1 MQWRILKVGVAGKR
15 EGKSVRLRSITAWL
29 AAGMIALS
37 LSAIPSLAQG
47 RREEE
52 PPRRAERQ
60 AHPPAGSRGAAREA
74 MQQNRAGE
82 WLRQHRNM
90 TPEQQRRALENDPR
104 FRNLPPQQQQ
114 RYREQLDR
122 FNRLPPDQ
130 QDRVLNR
137 MQTWERLSPEQKE
150 QVRQFH
156 QQMQQ
161 LPPGRQQ
168 AVRNA
173 IQSLRAMPPEARQ
186 RMIES
191 PDFQSHFSP
200 QERDML
206 DKASR
211 LPLAPAEPNEQGPEE

>member
-1 MQWRILKVGVAGKR
+1 M
-15 EGKSVRLRSITAWL
+15 RLRSITAWL
-29 AAGMIALS
+29 ATGIIALS
-37 LSAIPSLAQG
+37 LTAVPLLAQG
-47 RREEE
+47 RHEEA
-52 PPRRAERQ
+52 PRRGEKQVQKQVRPPER
-60 AHPPAGSRGAAREA
+60 PRGPGREA
-74 MQQNRAGE
+74 MQQHRAGE
-82 WLRQHRNM
+82 WLREHRSM

-122 FNRLPPDQ
+122 FNHLPSEQ
-130 QDRVLNR
+130 QNRVLNR
-137 MQTWERLSPEQKE
+137 MQTWERLSPEQRS

-161 LPPGRQQ
+161 LPPARQQ

-173 IQSLRAMPPEARQ
+173 IQSLRAMPPDARQ

-191 PDFQSHFSP
+191 PDFQNHFSP

-211 LPLAPAEPNEQGPEE
+211 LPLAPAEPSEQGPDE